1 MRGINLIIA
10 ILMTIGIFFDIS
22 HAIEEK
28 RIKIFEMAESGQI
41 FEFTMS
47 PEEITTEDVDNA
59 RLIAIRKSGFN
70 EPKTPVTS
78 FEMAESGMVI
88 EFPVDPP
95 EIYAENR
102 QR

>member
-59 RLIAIRKSGFN
+59 RLLTLRKSRFN
-70 EPKTPVTS
+70 KPKTPVA
-78 FEMAESGMVI
+78 F
-88 EFPVDPP
+88 F
-95 EIYAENR
+95 EIYY
-102 QR
+102 